1 MSSKTVLVRA
11 RARISRACVR
21 AYVRVR
27 TRLCAYVCVHV
38 RACVRTCAYVRA
50 ISPPIRI
57 SLSPGYGYARASL
70 TSLTSP
76 LGKETEIV
84 ALQPASASLPKLRVW
99 SRIVRYGVLARV
111 TTPGTSAL

>member
-1 MSSKTVLVRA
+1 MSYQTVLVRA

-57 SLSPGYGYARASL
+57 SLSGGEGYARASL
-70 TSLTSP
+70 TPLTSP
-76 LGKETEIV
+76 QYRGNKQNLCFA
-84 ALQPASASLPKLRVW
+84 ALLLF
-99 SRIVRYGVLARV
+99 
-111 TTPGTSAL
+111 TSPF